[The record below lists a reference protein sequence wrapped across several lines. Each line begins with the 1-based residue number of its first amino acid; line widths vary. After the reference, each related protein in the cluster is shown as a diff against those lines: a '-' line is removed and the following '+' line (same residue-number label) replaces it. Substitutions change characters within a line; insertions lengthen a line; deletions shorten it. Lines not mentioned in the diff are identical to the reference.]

1 MCSKLAG
8 FGVILCR
15 NTLVR
20 GPLEAVFS
28 KEDFFEKGWLKM
40 GSVVGRVKIELGS
53 FLGSTL
59 GVEYDCNVR
68 FLRLDGIV
76 LQIGRFWR
84 DFA

>member
-1 MCSKLAG
+1 MVDL
-8 FGVILCR
+8 VLILCR

-53 FLGSTL
+53 FLGSTS
-59 GVEYDCNVR
+59 GVEYDCEVR
-68 FLRLDGIV
+68 FSRSDRYLLEN
-76 LQIGRFWR
+76 GRFWF
-84 DFA
+84 DFM